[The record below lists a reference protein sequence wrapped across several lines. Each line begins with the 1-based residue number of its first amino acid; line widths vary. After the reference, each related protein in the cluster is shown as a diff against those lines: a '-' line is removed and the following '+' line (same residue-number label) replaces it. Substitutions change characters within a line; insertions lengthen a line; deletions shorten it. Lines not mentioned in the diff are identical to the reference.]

1 MKPSGI
7 GVQNREVSNDLDSI
21 DITEKGRSPS
31 GEVITSDRR
40 LYMQFLAY
48 GGIKDA
54 SAMIDALEKAEI
66 VGALYED
73 IHDPTGVGLVTLSES
88 PERFIEE
95 YRPILNDKPFSE
107 LTPKP
112 EYTMLGRTYA
122 IGYEPDLIEALITR
136 PCNRVTDPKL
146 RWAIWYPLRRSGSF
160 EQLSTQEQNVIL
172 SEHGGV
178 GRAFGRAH
186 LGYDIRLACH
196 GLDKNDNDFVIGLVG
211 PDLTPLSMIVQ
222 RMRKTKQ
229 TSLHLERLGP
239 FFVGKVLWQSKSR
252 QAVE

>member
-7 GVQNREVSNDLDSI
+7 GVQNREVSNDLESVDV
-21 DITEKGRSPS
+21 TEKGRSPS
-31 GEVITSDRR
+31 GEVITSNRR
-40 LYMQFLAY
+40 MYMQFLAY
-48 GGIKDA
+48 GDVKDT
-54 SAMIDALEKAEI
+54 SALISALKMAG
-66 VGALYED
+66 VDGVLYED
-73 IHDPTGVGLVTLSES
+73 INDPTGVGLLTLNEA
-88 PERFIEE
+88 PERFIEA
-95 YRPILNDKPFSE
+95 YRPLLNSKPFAE
-107 LTPKP
+107 LRPKP

-122 IGYEPDLIEALITR
+122 IGYESDLVEALITR
-136 PCNRVTDPKL
+136 PFNRVVDPEL

-172 SEHGGV
+172 AEHGGV

-229 TSLHLERLGP
+229 TSLHLEHLGP
-239 FFVGKVLWQSKSR
+239 FFVGKVLWQSKPHSV
-252 QAVE
+252 AE